1 MTFDVSRDIIKTVK
15 EERRTP
21 AERKRYM
28 CKNYEVYTT
37 KEKIIERAN
46 ENYGGFVNT
55 NGAWCLTR
63 TPEQFK
69 EMLEHFFGFE
79 VIECKSTDGS
89 SAIATT
95 KCGLQI
101 AWNGHCIKL

>member
-1 MTFDVSRDIIKTVK
+1 
-15 EERRTP
+15 
-21 AERKRYM
+21 M

-79 VIECKSTDGS
+79 VIECKSTDRS